1 VTEND
6 RGSFKFGGIDPFK
19 AIGSDQ
25 KPTSASLQRARD
37 EEQAF
42 DGTFSDDTYRK
53 TKEKYDGDRWAAHI
67 EELRQTRELKEKF
80 ARYVLKYLAIF
91 SFTCLAIL
99 ILEGINPKFDFSIRC
114 GGQNLLRARMGQF
127 HLDDGPLT
135 TLIGS
140 TAVSAIGLVAIV
152 LKGLFRAP
160 ADENKKEDDKKN
172 EEKS

>member
-1 VTEND
+1 MAED
-6 RGSFKFGGIDPFK
+6 GMGSSGAGDIDLFR

-25 KPTSASLQRARD
+25 KPTKASIERARD

-42 DGTFSDDTYRK
+42 DGTFSDDAYRK

-67 EELRQTRELKEKF
+67 EDLRQTRDLKEKF

-152 LKGLFRAP
+152 LRGLFRSP
-160 ADENKKEDDKKN
+160 ADENKIEDDKKS